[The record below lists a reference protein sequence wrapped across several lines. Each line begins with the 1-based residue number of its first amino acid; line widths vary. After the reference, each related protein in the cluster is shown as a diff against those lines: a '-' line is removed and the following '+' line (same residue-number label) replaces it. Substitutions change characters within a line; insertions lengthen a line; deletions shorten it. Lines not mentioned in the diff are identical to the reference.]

1 VTLHNPFRIREGDDF
16 QGFWVFPHP
25 VMHKVINNFNRFFH
39 KQNAKTPIFKSF
51 FRMIWKKSDFFYA

>member
-1 VTLHNPFRIREGDDF
+1 
-16 QGFWVFPHP
+16 
-25 VMHKVINNFNRFFH
+25 MHKVINNFNRFFH